1 MRDIILRALQEATG
15 KDKVNLEFPENDTF
29 GDYTTNIAMVSGKK
43 AEEIVE
49 KLKKGTGLSK
59 LVSKIEIKA
68 PGFINFFLSEE
79 ALIKELGE
87 ITEKGEKY
95 GSSGLGEGK
104 TVVIDYSSPNI
115 AKRFGIGHLR
125 STVIGQALYNL
136 YGMLGYK
143 VIGDNHLGDW
153 GTQFGVLLYQ
163 IESKNLKAEGLS
175 LDKLEEL
182 YVEFHQEAEKETKL
196 WEEAR
201 GQFKKLEEGDKKARE
216 VWEKLV
222 EESMKEFDKIY
233 ALLGVKFDYAYGESF
248 YEDYMPKVLKTLEEK
263 GLAKKSRGA
272 QIMEFSGLPPAMLVK
287 SDGATTYFTRD
298 LATILFRTGSWD
310 PQIVIYEVGMEQN
323 LHFRQVFA
331 AAKLLG
337 WAKDREFVHIGH
349 GLIRFEHG
357 KMSTRKG
364 DTIKLEEV
372 LSEAKLR
379 ATKIIDASETGR
391 GLTDKEKE
399 DVAKEVG
406 IGAIRYFDLSH
417 HPTTDIIFDWEK
429 LFLLEGNSA
438 PYLQYTV
445 ARTNSV
451 LEKAGRKQ
459 KKPYGNF
466 NQEELRIARTLSRFP
481 EVIVSSAQFFSPN
494 MMCNYLFDLAQKYN
508 NFYNKHRIIGGEN
521 ESLKLDLTKGVGIV
535 MKTGL
540 KLLGIET
547 PQKM

>member
-1 MRDIILRALQEATG
+1 MKDIILKALQEASGET
-15 KDKVNLEFPENDTF
+15 DINLEFPENDAF
-29 GDYTTNIAMVSGKK
+29 GDYTTNVAMVSGKK
-43 AEEIVE
+43 AEEMVE
-49 KLKKGTGLSK
+49 KLKKDTGLSK
-59 LVSKIEIKA
+59 LVSKIEIKE
-68 PGFINFFLSEE
+68 PGFINFFLSQE

-136 YGMLGYK
+136 YSTLGYK

-163 IESKNLKAEGLS
+163 IESKGLKAEDLS

-216 VWEKLV
+216 VWKKLV
-222 EESMKEFDKIY
+222 EVSMKEFDKIY

-263 GLAKKSRGA
+263 GLAKKSQGA
-272 QIMEFSGLPPAMLVK
+272 QIMEFPDLPPAMLVK

-298 LATILFRTGSWD
+298 LATILFRIGSWD
-310 PQIVIYEVGMEQN
+310 PQLVIYEVGMEQT

-337 WAKDREFVHIGH
+337 WAKDREFVHICH

-364 DTIKLEEV
+364 ETIKLEAV
-372 LSEAKLR
+372 LAEAGERAFKKMDLAKKHITVSAPEEAK
-379 ATKIIDASETGR
+379 I
-391 GLTDKEKE
+391 GL
-399 DVAKEVG
+399 AVG
-406 IGAIRYFDLSH
+406 IGAIKYNDLKRD
-417 HPTTDIIFDWEK
+417 PKTDIVFDWDEI
-429 LFLLEGNSA
+429 LNMEGNSA

-445 ARTNSV
+445 VRTNSV
-451 LEKAGRKQ
+451 MEKAGKDMRTDKSIT
-459 KKPYGNF
+459 NT
-466 NQEELRIARTLSRFP
+466 EESSVLRSLVRYP
-481 EVIVSSAQFFSPN
+481 EIIKLAAESYSPN
-494 MMCNYLFDLAQKYN
+494 LLCNHLFGLAQKYN
-508 NFYNKHRIIGGEN
+508 NFYNKHRILGEEN
-521 ESLKLDLTKGVGIV
+521 EGFRLSLSRA
-535 MKTGL
+535 TGQVL
-540 KLLGIET
+540 KNGLQILGIQT
-547 PQKM
+547 PERM